1 MKPKI
6 KICGITTLDD
16 ARLSLDLGAD
26 LLGFN
31 FYSPSPRYIEP
42 DQAAN
47 IIEQLS
53 SDTQTVGVFVNMAI
67 EDLEKLLAIC
77 PLNALQ
83 LHGDETN
90 ADCQGAKE
98 LGVEVIKAL
107 RVREIGDINQ
117 CDDYDV
123 QAVLLDAFNEELY
136 GGSGHAFDW
145 GWIQNEAINKKIFL
159 AGGITPDNITA
170 ALSVG
175 TYGIDLCSGV
185 ESGPGIKDRQKL
197 KTLFDKINTFHG

>member
-1 MKPKI
+1 VQPKI

-16 ARLSLDLGAD
+16 ARFSLKLGAD

-31 FYSPSPRYIEP
+31 FYPPSPRYIEP
-42 DQAAN
+42 EKAAK
-47 IIEQLS
+47 IIERLPGG
-53 SDTQTVGVFVNMAI
+53 TQTVGVFVNMAI
-67 EDLEKLLAIC
+67 EDLKNLLAIC
-77 PLNALQ
+77 PLNVLQ

-90 ADCQGAKE
+90 ADCQAAKA
-98 LGVEVIKAL
+98 LRAEVIKAL
-107 RVREIGDINQ
+107 RVRQIDDINQ

-123 QAVLLDAFNEELY
+123 QTFLLDAFREELY

-145 GWIQNEAINKKIFL
+145 NWIQKKQTGKKIFL

-185 ESGPGIKDRQKL
+185 ESEPGFKDPTKL